1 VFISVGF
8 VALILAFVHTVYKV
22 SVGGE
27 FVFDRVVRF
36 EVSGCVC
43 GSWFPVGLYFRVF
56 LSPDYC

>member
-1 VFISVGF
+1 MSVCF
-8 VALILAFVHTVYKV
+8 CTFDMVFVHTMYKV

-27 FVFDRVVRF
+27 FVLYRVVRF
-36 EVSGCVC
+36 EGSGCVC